1 MCVTLE
7 MVLDIIILGIIAIFV
22 YRGLSRGLIMSISGL
37 VSLVMGIFG
46 GSYLARTFSGKVGQV
61 LIRPWVHKALN
72 LASEGV
78 QIPADGVVTGEGTLT
93 SSAVESLIGV
103 IESSN
108 LPSFSFEGTFG
119 TIGKLI
125 YETGSEIHAA
135 ADVISESIAY
145 IIIFIAA
152 FVIIQILVRI
162 LFRVLNLVGKA
173 PVLNAVN
180 RLSGGVLGLISGILL
195 ITLVMWFALTFVK
208 PAVEPG
214 AILSDSVI
222 SNTYLA
228 KYFDRAL
235 DSIFHYGIS
244 VCMVRSKDIYDMVLQ
259 I

>member
-93 SSAVESLIGV
+93 SSAVESLTGV

-125 YETGSEIHAA
+125 YETGSEIIHAA
-135 ADVISESIAY
+135 ADVISERIAY

-235 DSIFHYGIS
+235 DSIFHNGIS
-244 VCMVRSKDIYDMVLQ
+244 S
-259 I
+259 